1 MDLSKVQ
8 YFEKIES
15 TGQREYMNSHNNCI
29 LCRSALELQHIRTD
43 NSGEIKEEAR
53 CPQCDLKTR
62 AKVFTVH

>member
-15 TGQREYMNSHNNCI
+15 TGQREYLHSHNNCI
-29 LCRSALELQHIRTD
+29 LCRTVLELQHIRID
-43 NSGEIKEEAR
+43 ASAEIKEEAR